1 MSGFVGKNNAKISN
15 RPCGGGDKLQG
26 LQSTTNKRASSI
38 RAIQER
44 SWGQN
49 RNLIFNINQLGGVGR
64 HRSQFVTNADGMNS
78 DHSQGLSVADLNTDP
93 QPLTLKGNITF
104 TWSCDEDCMHS
115 GPDAPRP
122 SCTDVYCPN
131 PGGGAHQCH
140 ETLTSISPN
149 GVYFTF
155 APTDQ
160 DNLNTYF
167 GASGPLYMKRLRF
180 LCIAFGPE
188 KTWPEQTPRDLSC
201 NKNIEG
207 YGNHKCLKISNL
219 SRSPQSYLL
228 FTTESAQV
236 YIAPDPTGSRASPT
250 AICLAGAAEE
260 YEPYDAAALTIKDM
274 NINISGKVDNLA
286 DWKPVC
292 QGRQPSGQPTV
303 KFTQIGAT
311 ITIIAA

>member
-1 MSGFVGKNNAKISN
+1 MSFIGRNNAKITN
-15 RPCGGGDKLQG
+15 RPYGGGTLQG
-26 LQSTTNKRASSI
+26 LASTTNKRASST
-38 RAIQER
+38 RAIQNR
-44 SWGQN
+44 AGGQN

-64 HRSQFVTNADGMNS
+64 HRSQFVPNADGMNS

-115 GPDAPRP
+115 GPTVHPHP

-131 PGGGAHQCH
+131 PGGGAHQCR

-167 GASGPLYMKRLRF
+167 GTSGPLYMKRLRF

-236 YIAPDPTGSRASPT
+236 YISPDPTGSRASPT
-250 AICLAGAAEE
+250 AICLAGAAESL
-260 YEPYDAAALTIKDM
+260 YDAAPLTIKE
-274 NINISGKVDNLA
+274 NINISGKVDNQDDWLA
-286 DWKPVC
+286 VC
-292 QGRQPSGQPTV
+292 GLTEPPNVTPTV